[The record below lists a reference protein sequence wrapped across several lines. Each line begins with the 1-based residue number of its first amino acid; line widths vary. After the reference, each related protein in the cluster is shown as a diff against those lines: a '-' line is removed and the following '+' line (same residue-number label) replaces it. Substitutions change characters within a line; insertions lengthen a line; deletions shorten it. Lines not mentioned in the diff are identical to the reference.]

1 MDKTYAGSKKMGK
14 RGRGS
19 KNKTPVFGAAQRKG
33 RLSITPVE
41 NTKRKI
47 LEPIIHKQI
56 KDGSHIMSDEWWA
69 YSKLDKDYKHSVIK
83 HKRKEYMRGD
93 VYTNTIEVLGRI

>member
-1 MDKTYAGSKKMGK
+1 MLEHRKSDNQLRGTVEVDKTYAGSKKMGK

-41 NTKRKI
+41 NTKRKT

-56 KDGSHIMSDEWWA
+56 KDGSHIMSDEW
-69 YSKLDKDYKHSVIK
+69 
-83 HKRKEYMRGD
+83 
-93 VYTNTIEVLGRI
+93 